1 MEIKEIIG
9 IDVSKLT
16 MDCCHHSSGSYKE
29 FDNNIDGIA
38 SMVSW
43 SLQVSVVSKNKLL
56 FIFEHTGLYSDQLIQ
71 FLGSGDYL
79 FNVVPGLEIKRSL
92 GIARGKDDRAD
103 AKRIALYGHRVKD
116 EVKPFQIPS
125 KTLETLKRLMS
136 MRKKL
141 VTQRAGYIA
150 LLKEQKRVLSKQH
163 NKVLFRVHQKMIITL
178 DKQITIV
185 EQEMDHLIEE
195 DSELQNLYR
204 LITSVKGIGG
214 VTARFLIVY
223 TTGFKSFETWRKF
236 ASYCGIAPFPYRS
249 GTSIRG
255 RTKVSHLA
263 NKEGKSLLSM
273 CAVSAIQ
280 SNPEMKAYYN
290 RRIDQG
296 KNKMS
301 TINIIRNKLLARAFA
316 AVQRGTP
323 YVDTMKFAC

>member
-43 SLQVSVVSKNKLL
+43 SLQVSEVSKNKLL

-125 KTLETLKRLMS
+125 KTLDTLKRLMS

-185 EQEMDHLIEE
+185 EQEMKHLIEE

>member
-71 FLGSGDYL
+71 FLGSGNYL

-125 KTLETLKRLMS
+125 KTLDTLKRLMS

-185 EQEMDHLIEE
+185 EQEMKHLIEE

>member
-125 KTLETLKRLMS
+125 KTLDTLKRLMS

-141 VTQRAGYIA
+141 VTQRAGYTA

-185 EQEMDHLIEE
+185 EQEMKHLIEE

>member
-16 MDCCHHSSGSYKE
+16 LDCCHHSSGSHKE
-29 FDNNIDGIA
+29 FDNNLDTIA
-38 SMVSW
+38 SMVKW
-43 SLQVSVVSKNKLL
+43 SLQVSGVSKKKLL
-56 FIFEHTGLYSDQLIQ
+56 FVFEHTGLYSDQLVQ
-71 FLGSGDYL
+71 FLGGGDYL

-92 GIARGKDDRAD
+92 GIARGKDDKAD
-103 AKRIALYGHRVKD
+103 AKRIALYGYRVKD
-116 EVKPFQIPS
+116 ELKPFQIPS
-125 KTLETLKRLMS
+125 KTLEILKRLMS
-136 MRKKL
+136 VRKKL

-150 LLKEQKRVLSKQH
+150 TLKEQARILSKRH
-163 NKVLFRVHQKMIITL
+163 NKVLFKVQGKMILTL

-185 EQEMDHLIEE
+185 EQEMNQLIEE
-195 DSELQNLYR
+195 DPELLDLYR

-223 TTGFKSFETWRKF
+223 TNGFKSFETWRKF

-316 AVQRGTP
+316 VVQRRTP
-323 YVDTMKFAC
+323 YVNTMKFAC

>member
-43 SLQVSVVSKNKLL
+43 SLQVSEVSKNKLL

-125 KTLETLKRLMS
+125 KTLDTLKRLMS

-185 EQEMDHLIEE
+185 EQEMKHLIEE

-263 NKEGKSLLSM
+263 NKEGNHYLACAQFLPYSLTL
-273 CAVSAIQ
+273 
-280 SNPEMKAYYN
+280 K
-290 RRIDQG
+290 
-296 KNKMS
+296 
-301 TINIIRNKLLARAFA
+301 
-316 AVQRGTP
+316 
-323 YVDTMKFAC
+323 

>member
-125 KTLETLKRLMS
+125 KTLDTLKRLMS

-185 EQEMDHLIEE
+185 EQEMKHLIEE

>member
-16 MDCCHHSSGSYKE
+16 LDCCHHSSGSYKE

-38 SMVSW
+38 SMVNW
-43 SLQVSVVSKNKLL
+43 SLQVSGVSKKKLL

-92 GIARGKDDRAD
+92 GIARGKDDKAD
-103 AKRIALYGHRVKD
+103 AKRIALYGHRIKD

-125 KTLETLKRLMS
+125 KTLDTLKRLMS

-141 VTQRAGYIA
+141 VIQRAGYIA

-163 NKVLFRVHQKMIITL
+163 NKVLFRVHQKIIITL
-178 DKQITIV
+178 DKQIIIV

-263 NKEGKSLLSM
+263 NKEGKSLLSL

>member
-71 FLGSGDYL
+71 FLGSGNYL

-125 KTLETLKRLMS
+125 KTLDTLKRLMS

-185 EQEMDHLIEE
+185 EQEMKHLIEE

-323 YVDTMKFAC
+323 YVDTMKYAC

>member
-16 MDCCHHSSGSYKE
+16 LDCCHHSSGCYKE

-43 SLQVSVVSKNKLL
+43 SLQVSEASKKKLL

-71 FLGSGDYL
+71 LLGSGDYL

-125 KTLETLKRLMS
+125 KTLDTLKRLMS

-150 LLKEQKRVLSKQH
+150 LQKEQKRVLSKQH

>member
-16 MDCCHHSSGSYKE
+16 LDCCHHSSGCYKE

-185 EQEMDHLIEE
+185 EQEMKHLIEE

-290 RRIDQG
+290 RRVDQG

>member
-16 MDCCHHSSGSYKE
+16 LDCCHHSSGSYKE

-38 SMVSW
+38 SMVNW
-43 SLQVSVVSKNKLL
+43 SLQVSGVSKKKLL

-92 GIARGKDDRAD
+92 GIARGKDDKAD
-103 AKRIALYGHRVKD
+103 AKRIALYGHRIKD

-125 KTLETLKRLMS
+125 KTLDTLKRLMS

-141 VTQRAGYIA
+141 VIQRAGYIA

-163 NKVLFRVHQKMIITL
+163 NKVLFRVHQKIIITL
-178 DKQITIV
+178 DKQIIIV

-223 TTGFKSFETWRKF
+223 TTGFKSFETWRRF